1 MKPDIRPDTGYEK
14 SLISSTCL
22 FSAPTESYRISTSDG
37 WVDNTLV
44 STVNDDRFRFAGGGS
59 GMFGGHSSFTPP
71 PPAAPPVKSDQPM
84 VTIKRVM
91 RSDSS
96 QPTVTISVKKEEKN
110 AMDKEKVL
118 FTLVNGQVLKT
129 NHAPENLIPSAKP
142 LPRDLA
148 MQILPDD
155 MQDAALSKKQKRK
168 NKKVG
173 AGVTPTEVVGSEQP
187 PQQARTLLPQQ
198 SRPLPPQRLPQTLQQ
213 GDQQN
218 RVPMTPQGKKPLY
231 YVVAHHP
238 SIYS

>member
-1 MKPDIRPDTGYEK
+1 M
-14 SLISSTCL
+14 C
-22 FSAPTESYRISTSDG
+22 STSDG
-37 WVDNTLV
+37 LGDNTLV
-44 STVNDDRFRFAGGGS
+44 STVNDDRYRFAGGGG

-91 RSDSS
+91 RTDSS

-187 PQQARTLLPQQ
+187 PQQARTLP
-198 SRPLPPQRLPQTLQQ
+198 RPLPPQRLPQTPQQ

-231 YVVAHHP
+231 HVVANRP
-238 SIYS
+238 SI